1 MGEDHVVDDRIN
13 EARMS
18 TAAPGRSAVLC
29 Y

>member
-18 TAAPGRSAVLC
+18 IAAPGRSAILC